1 MSTAGLRADAAAQ
14 APGCHI
20 SKQRH
25 ATTIVVAVVFK
36 ETFKDHITFLNPR
49 LHQCPGLPSMPLVP
63 LTSLGGAPFLSAA
76 YWRRPWG

>member
-1 MSTAGLRADAAAQ
+1 MSTAGLRADTATQ

-25 ATTIVVAVVFK
+25 TITIVVAVVFK
-36 ETFKDHITFLNPR
+36 GTFKDHITFLNPR

-76 YWRRPWG
+76 YLRRLWG